1 MTAPE
6 LSWVLPLYGTSAHLD
21 ELLERLARTSAR
33 LDVPYEIVMVDD
45 ACPDG
50 SGSHAERAATAIPV
64 ARVLRLPTNRGQDG
78 ALREGLR
85 ACRGRWAVLLD
96 ADLQD
101 PPEAVAQLWSQRGP
115 DRDAVFANRVGTYT
129 TAPRRRTSWLYRGLV
144 SAMTGLPTGACL
156 FVLLN
161 RRLIDRIA
169 ATQRPRIS
177 ILAVIAASRSSCH
190 SIPIER
196 APRPSGRSAYDAR
209 RRWRKGIGSLWQM
222 ALARHLGVEL

>member
-6 LSWVLPLYGTSAHLD
+6 LSWVLPLYGTAAHLD
-21 ELLERLARTSAR
+21 ELLARLTRTAAR

-45 ACPDG
+45 ACPEG
-50 SGSHAERAATAIPV
+50 SGSRAERAAAEMPL
-64 ARVLRLPTNRGQDG
+64 ARVLRLPTNHGQDG

-85 ACRGRWAVLLD
+85 ACRGKWAVLLD

-101 PPEAVAQLWSQRGP
+101 PPEAVVELWSQRGP
-115 DRDAVFANRVGTYT
+115 DRDVVFANRVGTYT
-129 TAPRRRTSWLYRGLV
+129 TRARRLSSRIYRGLV
-144 SAMTGLPTGACL
+144 RTMTGLPPGACL
-156 FVLLN
+156 FVLVN

-169 ATQRPRIS
+169 ATRRPRVS
-177 ILAVIAASRSSCH
+177 ILAVIAASRSVCR

-196 APRPSGRSAYDAR
+196 ALRPSGRSAYDAR
-209 RRWRKGIGSLWQM
+209 RRWRKAIGSLWQM